1 MTAIYY
7 KIKDNTHTYQIIH
20 SGYHYAIQDDK
31 GKDCISVKVKIIN
44 EELYLS
50 HLRYDERCSLHSL
63 LKRGAE
69 TVSMIKAFLRF
80 LLNRV
85 QFTKI
90 SLIDTSTFECKLES
104 LETNALDDLE
114 YQLEPVTY
122 KMPIPLAYQ
131 NLALYG
137 KTWYER
143 HFGAT
148 IAEPYVQKM
157 VNESIKNVSAIV
169 KTGIEIERF
178 KERIEITISNTQS
191 SMYTEALQYVL
202 KRIYTHIG
210 KSTWMKCFQDL
221 FGTSG
226 SVYAKYGESITCS
239 LYYEL
244 DSLINDMMK
253 LPHACSD
260 LRMNISRYTIQTYPP
275 IEDLGINDNPV
286 RLQKD
291 GGGKKYIRFP
301 SMSLAHYYTRRS
313 LKHHKKNE

>member
-1 MTAIYY
+1 M
-7 KIKDNTHTYQIIH
+7 
-20 SGYHYAIQDDK
+20 S
-31 GKDCISVKVKIIN
+31 
-44 EELYLS
+44 
-50 HLRYDERCSLHSL
+50 
-63 LKRGAE
+63 
-69 TVSMIKAFLRF
+69 
-80 LLNRV
+80 
-85 QFTKI
+85 
-90 SLIDTSTFECKLES
+90 
-104 LETNALDDLE
+104 DDLE

-122 KMPIPLAYQ
+122 KMPIPLAYH
-131 NLALYG
+131 NLVLYG

-148 IAEPYVQKM
+148 IAEPYLQQM
-157 VNESIKNVSAIV
+157 INESIKNVSAIV
-169 KTGIEIERF
+169 KNGIEIERF
-178 KERIEITISNTQS
+178 KVRIEMAISNTQS
-191 SMYTEALQYVL
+191 SLYTEALQYVL
-202 KRIYTHIG
+202 KRIYAHIG

-260 LRMNISRYTIQTYPP
+260 LRMNISRSTIQTYPP
-275 IEDLGINDNPV
+275 IEDLGINDNPI

-291 GGGKKYIRFP
+291 GGGKKYILFP

-313 LKHHKKNE
+313 LKRQNKK